1 MYTTI
6 IQLFAK
12 VCDLL
17 LVCVLSYTLIQIQAL
32 FTYVQSLQYHAVIFA
47 KLQLNRIC
55 HLIKLKVYRLL
66 SCHHHL
72 SRSRVVD
79 AS

>member
-1 MYTTI
+1 MI

-32 FTYVQSLQYHAVIFA
+32 FTYLQSLQ
-47 KLQLNRIC
+47 
-55 HLIKLKVYRLL
+55 
-66 SCHHHL
+66 
-72 SRSRVVD
+72 
-79 AS
+79 